1 MNKKFYQN
9 KTILVTGASSGIG
22 KEFCRVLSSFNTK
35 LIVVARRREKLEE
48 LKEELEKHGSCSV
61 EVIAQDLTNISGP
74 ENVFNHVQQLNLQI
88 DVLINNAGFALS
100 DEFDKF
106 EVSEYENM
114 LDLNIKAIVKLIHLF
129 IPQMKERR
137 SGAILNVSSV
147 LGVFPTPDLSVY
159 SGTKAF
165 ILTFSEALR
174 KELQRYN
181 ISITILASV
190 GIETEFYNKVKR
202 NKFRYLP
209 MQKADLEARKGLI
222 GLSKKKRI
230 AYTAPKYA
238 FLMHSKRILP
248 QRFIIWLMDF
258 FYDEKKKN

>member
-1 MNKKFYQN
+1 MNNKFYQN
-9 KTILVTGASSGIG
+9 KTILITGASSGLG

-35 LIVVARRREKLEE
+35 LIVVARRKEKLEE
-48 LKEELEKHGSCSV
+48 LKLELEKNGTCAV
-61 EVIAQDLTNISGP
+61 EIITQDLTNALGP
-74 ENVFNHVQQLNLQI
+74 ENVFNHVQQLKLQI

-114 LDLNIKAIVKLIHLF
+114 LDLNIKAIVKLIRLF
-129 IPQMKERR
+129 IPQMKEKK

-165 ILTFSEALR
+165 ILTFSEALQ
-174 KELQRYN
+174 KELKRYN
-181 ISITILASV
+181 VSVTILASV

-209 MQKADLEARKGLI
+209 MHKADLGARIGLI
-222 GLSKKKRI
+222 GLCNMI
-230 AYTAPKYA
+230 
-238 FLMHSKRILP
+238 
-248 QRFIIWLMDF
+248 
-258 FYDEKKKN
+258 